1 MEDLKKAIERCE
13 AKLIR
18 LKLAAA
24 KQKKADVLKGH
35 FFQQQYDAVLS
46 KSILSLFK
54 RPANDLYS
62 NHEHRAVKI
71 INGDIVSLR
80 LDFLH
85 GQADGLKVVFERE
98 NIAMYIWFSPDV
110 KAEKIVFKLV
120 SAGKNIN
127 FTGAYRLE
135 EINSDFLLNLIAEKS
150 GQLIWFIFWIEISLK
165 RLFQILIISLYLLLS
180 TQAAG
185 QIYLY
190 ETIRSKN

>member
-54 RPANDLYS
+54 RAADDLYN

-135 EINSDFLLNLIAEKS
+135 EINSEFLLHLIAEKS
-150 GQLIWFIFWIEISLK
+150 GQLI
-165 RLFQILIISLYLLLS
+165 
-180 TQAAG
+180 
-185 QIYLY
+185 
-190 ETIRSKN
+190 